1 MEKITINLK
10 EDEVQHLE
18 LILLEDLLKT
28 RKKLDE
34 DIDKNDKEAILRD
47 FKNFVTNN
55 NIKTKLFC
63 GKER

>member
-1 MEKITINLK
+1 MEKTTINLK

-63 GKER
+63 WKER